1 MALSAIVLGLAS
13 IAAASPPSPAPYALT
28 YRAPEGCPAEAQLR
42 ADVAAHVRGGTRPS
56 GVQIRIEIAAA
67 GGQFS
72 GELFATDRFGSENRQ
87 SLAGADCG
95 EIAHALAFLAGL
107 AVELGERR
115 PTEIVATSPPPAAP
129 PAPTPELSSPE
140 RSFALTGWV
149 MAGVTGGLADVPS
162 PSGEIGVA
170 IESTRPRLWAPG
182 IAAAVLVAG
191 DSQIDGQRG
200 SAQLSLLGGR
210 LAACPLR
217 FARSKV
223 DLRPCAGVTF
233 GQVWGRATSLM
244 NAPSVTEPWLSAEAT
259 LAVRWLATS
268 RILLQVEGGAV
279 FPIQRA
285 SFAFAFQPDG
295 QAFFTVPSV
304 TGRVSAGCG
313 FRF

>member
-13 IAAASPPSPAPYALT
+13 IAAASPTSPTPYALT
-28 YRAPEGCPAEAQLR
+28 YRAPEGCPTEAQLR

-56 GVQIRIEIAAA
+56 GVQIRIEIASA
-67 GGQFS
+67 GAQFS

-87 SLAGADCG
+87 SLVGADCA

-115 PTEIVATSPPPAAP
+115 PSEVVATSPPPAP
-129 PAPTPELSSPE
+129 PAEPPRPE
-140 RSFALTGWV
+140 RSFAITGWV

-162 PSGEIGVA
+162 PSGEIGVGL
-170 IESTRPRLWAPG
+170 ESTRPRLWAPG
-182 IAAAVLVAG
+182 IAAALLVAG
-191 DSQIDGQRG
+191 DSQIDGPRG

-268 RILLQVEGGAV
+268 RILLEVEGGAV
-279 FPIQRA
+279 FPIERP